1 MAWIILCGID
11 RSGKSTVAELYKQQ
25 GYEVVHMSAPDKKY
39 KEKGY
44 SGPSYLDDVLDML
57 MQYDGKDVVWD
68 RSWYGEL
75 IWPHVYGREP
85 SLSEDDIEV
94 LQEFE
99 DRNQVSRIL
108 MVDPDQ
114 AGHWKRCVNNKEPLT
129 QAQFRLAGSLYTKLA
144 HKYNFVPKQLSDFS
158 DKFTKSK
165 TEDAQPVSDTNADKR
180 SPQAESLGKD
190 GALSSSTD
198 ATANKALHEKGSG
211 LERLEK
217 ANAIS
222 AVLSKRIIKQR
233 GDSYDE
239 LEGEITHFL
248 KGRLDE
254 LLGGKKAMVSPS
266 FAEEE
271 VQILKMFCQRLKEK
285 EKAIQT
291 PTPIPRPSNGQLLRK
306 S

>member
-1 MAWIILCGID
+1 MFVICEGID
-11 RSGKSTVAELYKQQ
+11 RSGKSTLAELYKAQ

-39 KEKGY
+39 NEPGY
-44 SGPSYLDDVLDML
+44 AGPSYLDDLLDML

-75 IWPHVYGREP
+75 IWPHVYGRKP
-85 SLSEDDIEV
+85 MLSEDDIEV

-99 DRNQVSRIL
+99 ERNQVSRIL
-108 MVDPDQ
+108 MIDPDQ
-114 AGHWKRCVNNKEPLT
+114 AGHWKRCVDNKEPLT

-165 TEDAQPVSDTNADKR
+165 TEYVQPVSDANTDKR
-180 SPQAESLGKD
+180 ASSTESLGKD
-190 GALSSSTD
+190 EIHSGPTD
-198 ATANKALHEKGSG
+198 VAVNKTLHEKGSG

-222 AVLSKRIIKQR
+222 AVLSRRIIKQR
-233 GDSYDE
+233 GESYDE
-239 LEGEITHFL
+239 LEGEITNFL

-254 LLGGKKAMVSPS
+254 LLGGNKPKQSS
-266 FAEEE
+266 LSETE
-271 VQILKMFCQRLKEK
+271 VQVLKLLAQRFIEKDKVPATAQKELK
-285 EKAIQT
+285 QQ
-291 PTPIPRPSNGQLLRK
+291 RR
-306 S
+306 